1 MMQVIHTAN
10 KIADKMREIT
20 KNATYIQEQITYNL
34 RPRLVELQKTS
45 VEDVSLGEEK
55 CKCLVH
61 IN

>member
-10 KIADKMREIT
+10 KIADKMRQIT

-55 CKCLVH
+55 CK
-61 IN
+61 